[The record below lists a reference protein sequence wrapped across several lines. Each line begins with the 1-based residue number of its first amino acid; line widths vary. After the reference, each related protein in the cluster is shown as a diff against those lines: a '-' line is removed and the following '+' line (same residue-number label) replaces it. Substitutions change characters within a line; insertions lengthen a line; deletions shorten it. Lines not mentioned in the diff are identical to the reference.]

1 MKTNVAIMS
10 IILKDGEQAET
21 VNALLHLY
29 AGRIIG
35 RMGIPYREKGI
46 HIISIALDAP
56 EAEIGELAG
65 RIEALPGVRV
75 KTVLAGE

>member
-1 MKTNVAIMS
+1 METKVAIMS

-21 VNALLHLY
+21 VNALLHS
-29 AGRIIG
+29 AADRVIG
-35 RMGIPYREKGI
+35 RMGIPYRTRGI

-56 EAEIGELAG
+56 EGEIEALAGKIGEL
-65 RIEALPGVRV
+65 PGVSV